1 MSYIAQIKFKF
12 EDNTEKVIKD
22 NSIVSFT
29 CSENLT
35 DANVSITP
43 GVCEQYANITIYDRD
58 NFFHLRAM
66 NNTLDGANVEV
77 KIKDVQNDETI
88 DLGSYVASKWH
99 IEGDN
104 SVIEVQCKDTSFLFD
119 YIVIPNSEIE
129 TRTIMQFLDLIFSS
143 LPDFTYEFLD
153 NDTRVRCTQISV
165 PNSWYNQTNLLDL
178 LNKVCYLGMLRMF
191 YKQGTFYI
199 ARSV

>member
-12 EDNTEKVIKD
+12 EDNTEKIIKD
-22 NSIVSFT
+22 NSIISFT

-35 DANVSITP
+35 DTNVSITP
-43 GVCEQYANITIYDRD
+43 GVCEQYANINIYDRD
-58 NFFHLRAM
+58 NFFHIKAM
-66 NNTLDGANVEV
+66 NNSLDSANVEI
-77 KIKDVQNDETI
+77 KIKNVQNDEII

-119 YIVIPNSEIE
+119 YIVIPNSEIA
-129 TRTIMQFLDLIFSS
+129 TRTIIQFLDLIFSS

-153 NDTRVRCTQISV
+153 NDTQLRCTQINV

>member
-1 MSYIAQIKFKF
+1 MSYIAQIKFRF
-12 EDNTEKVIKD
+12 EDNTEKIIKD

-35 DANVSITP
+35 DANVSIMP

-58 NFFHLRAM
+58 NFFHEKALS
-66 NNTLDGANVEV
+66 NSLDNARVEV
-77 KIKDVQNDETI
+77 NIKDIQNESLI
-88 DLGSYVASKWH
+88 DLGTYIVSTWH

-104 SVIEVQCKDTSFLFD
+104 SVIEVQCKDTSFLFE
-119 YIVIPNSEIE
+119 YIVIPESEIA
-129 TRTIMQFLDLIFSS
+129 TRSVLDFLQLIFGS
-143 LPDFTYEFLD
+143 LPDFTYAFFDDE
-153 NDTRVRCTQISV
+153 TRVRCSQIDV
-165 PNSWYNQTNLLDL
+165 PNSWYNQTNLLEL

-191 YKQGTFYI
+191 YKDGTFYI